1 MEMKKN
7 IKDNKDN
14 ISKDNKTGKELESL
28 AIKFSN
34 KIPKETNF
42 NNIRSNKYFGKKN
55 LMIDNEKGTL
65 RSIATIKIN
74 YGTLRSNSEIVNE
87 NNIRLSIPK
96 FHLDGGLLKVMYLK
110 EYKFNNNNN
119 N

>member
-1 MEMKKN
+1 M
-7 IKDNKDN
+7 
-14 ISKDNKTGKELESL
+14 
-28 AIKFSN
+28 
-34 KIPKETNF
+34 P
-42 NNIRSNKYFGKKN
+42 
-55 LMIDNEKGTL
+55 
-65 RSIATIKIN
+65 IATIKIN